1 MEPAKNR
8 DSKGEANMSEN
19 NTDSGQAATTY
30 QNAGR
35 IFKSFFEEIGN
46 VIVGQNRVIEEI
58 II

>member
-1 MEPAKNR
+1 MNEI
-8 DSKGEANMSEN
+8 

-46 VIVGQNRVIEEI
+46 VIVGQNRVVEEI
-58 II
+58 IISILCEGHAW